1 MRTVCLLGPAGLAF
15 GPNKGRGH
23 VSPALEMEN
32 EQNLAI
38 TEPAITD
45 QGQGRVRGVICR
57 VRGVKSRVRG
67 VKTMTHT
74 VGSIIIDTLV

>member
-1 MRTVCLLGPAGLAF
+1 MRTGCLLGPVGLAF

-23 VSPALEMEN
+23 VSPALEIGN

-38 TEPAITD
+38 PEPAITD
-45 QGQGRVRGVICR
+45 QGQNR
-57 VRGVKSRVRG
+57 VRGVKSRMRG

-74 VGSIIIDTLV
+74 MGSIIIDTIV